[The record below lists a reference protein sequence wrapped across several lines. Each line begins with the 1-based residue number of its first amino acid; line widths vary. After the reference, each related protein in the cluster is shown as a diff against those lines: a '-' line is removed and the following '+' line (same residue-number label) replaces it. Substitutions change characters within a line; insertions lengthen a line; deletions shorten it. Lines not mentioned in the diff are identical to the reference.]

1 MHPDV
6 RAAVSLSNLRGL
18 PAELLDELMTGAV
31 RMKTL
36 AGSVTHREG
45 EGASHLELVISGVV
59 RVFVTAPDGRTMT
72 IRYCRRGAL
81 IGAMSVFA
89 NEFSMPA
96 TAQALVDAELLKMS
110 PSVVCRAAERD
121 FRVARAFLGELS
133 ERARSFAYEIAGS
146 AFATVRQ
153 RVARHLLDLASEP
166 TPDLAPQGRPGQKL
180 VVRVTQQELADA
192 VGTVREVIVRVLRDL
207 RREGVVRTE
216 RDRIVIIDPG
226 LLVQAPGW
234 NPSS

>member
-6 RAAVSLSNLRGL
+6 RSAVSLSNLRGV

-31 RMKTL
+31 RVKIP

-72 IRYCRRGAL
+72 IRYCRPGAL

-89 NEFSMPA
+89 NEFAMPA
-96 TAQALVDAELLKMS
+96 TAQALVDAELLRMS

-121 FRVARAFLGELS
+121 FLVARAFLGELS
-133 ERARSFAYEIAGS
+133 ERARSFVYEIPGS

-166 TPDLAPQGRPGQKL
+166 GPEPGSERRPGQEL
-180 VVRVTQQELADA
+180 IVQVSQQELADA
-192 VGTVREVIVRVLRDL
+192 VGTVREVVVRVLREL
-207 RREGVVRTE
+207 RREGAVRTE
-216 RDRIVIIDPG
+216 RDRIVIIDPA
-226 LLVQAPGW
+226 LLI
-234 NPSS
+234 